1 MVFISSSLKKI
12 FPLTHWPAAPVGL
25 TGEPVNPTGAAGQRY
40 NRTLHTVM
48 TTVIIAIKFVIVK
61 SFFKQ
66 SLRLLIDLCIFGLS
80 TIAQRE
86 CRHHAIANDIELEQA
101 NFFRANQLQMRRP
114 CGQPA
119 SAISFRY
126 AFSLSSAPPVRSRHS
141 QLPDPEKLPY
151 KLKRIAELE
160 GNFLLCRL

>member
-86 CRHHAIANDIELEQA
+86 CRHHAIADNIEIKSASVTIQA
-101 NFFRANQLQMRRP
+101 F
-114 CGQPA
+114 
-119 SAISFRY
+119 
-126 AFSLSSAPPVRSRHS
+126 
-141 QLPDPEKLPY
+141 
-151 KLKRIAELE
+151 LE
-160 GNFLLCRL
+160 GKTIWSKTIKALRTIVFPLMVLPWFLRLQRYPLNSYE